1 MASSDM
7 TITDS
12 GDGTG
17 EELFAL
23 ADAIAAVVGGSVA
36 IEGLGARVL
45 AYSTVPGQRI
55 DELRRQGILGRHVP
69 HQPAPQAERQ
79 QRQYRQVLAAPGVV
93 PMPGLAEGELPRAAV
108 AIRAG
113 DLPLGTIWAIVD
125 HTPLDEAGEGALLDG
140 ARTAALHMLRR
151 RSAAASELHARDQ
164 ALRAALDGTA
174 PAQESAYRLGLH
186 ASTHVTLLGFAPA
199 GTSPEAVALLTRMG
213 VGLGRHFTAVRP
225 SAAVTTGP
233 RAVYSLL
240 PGDDLESA
248 RRLAAQ
254 ALAAIARP
262 GTEPVRAA
270 VSRPA
275 TGLTELPEL
284 RAEVDDVL
292 RVTTGDTP
300 APRVAALADVHAQVL
315 LAHLADELDRRPRLC
330 HPGVEAMREH
340 DRVHRTHY
348 AASVAAWVDAVG
360 NVGEAARPLTVHQN
374 TLKYRLRRARELFGL
389 DLDAPDDRLSC
400 WLQLRI
406 STRSGPRYGHEGDGQ
421 PAQPEVLETKQRL

>member
-1 MASSDM
+1 M
-7 TITDS
+7 TIVDS

-17 EELFAL
+17 EELSAL

-36 IEGLGARVL
+36 IEDLDTRVL
-45 AYSTVPGQRI
+45 AYSAVPGQRI

-69 HQPAPQAERQ
+69 DQPAPQAERQ
-79 QRQYRQVLAAPGVV
+79 QRQYRQVLTATGVV
-93 PMPGLAEGELPRAAV
+93 RLPGLAEGELPRAAV

-125 HTPLDEAGEGALLDG
+125 QTPLDDAGEGALLDG

-151 RSAAASELHARDQ
+151 RGAAALELHARDQ
-164 ALRAALDGTA
+164 ALRTALDGTA
-174 PAQESAYRLGLH
+174 PARETAYRLGLH
-186 ASTHVTLLGFAPA
+186 ASTHVVLLGFAPV
-199 GTSPEAVALLTRMG
+199 GTSPEAGALLTRMG
-213 VGLGRHFTAVRP
+213 ADLGRHFSAVRP
-225 SAAVTTGP
+225 SAAVATGP

-248 RRLAAQ
+248 LRLAAQ

-262 GTEPVRAA
+262 GTDPSRAA
-270 VSRPA
+270 ASRPA
-275 TGLTELPEL
+275 TDLTELPEL

-292 RVTTGDTP
+292 RVTTRDTD

-315 LAHLADELDRRPRLC
+315 LGHLADELDRRPRLR
-330 HPGVEAMREH
+330 HAGVEAMLEH
-340 DRVHRTHY
+340 DRAHRTHY
-348 AASVAAWVDAVG
+348 AASVAAWLDAVG
-360 NVGEAARPLTVHQN
+360 NVGEAARRLTVHQN

-406 STRSGPRYGHEGDGQ
+406 GTRGPVARDAHEEPLSQ
-421 PAQPEVLETKQRL
+421 